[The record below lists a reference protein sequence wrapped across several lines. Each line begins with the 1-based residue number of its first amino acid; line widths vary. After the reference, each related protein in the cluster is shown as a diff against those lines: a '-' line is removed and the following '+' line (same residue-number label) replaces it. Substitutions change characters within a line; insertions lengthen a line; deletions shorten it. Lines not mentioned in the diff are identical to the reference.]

1 MLFWPVSK
9 LAGLRNSAFPFPG
22 ALQRIK
28 IFPVLMN
35 KKKGRQKKRVI
46 RAMPKF
52 DTKACIKAIQSYL
65 GVPADAVMLF
75 I

>member
-1 MLFWPVSK
+1 
-9 LAGLRNSAFPFPG
+9 
-22 ALQRIK
+22 
-28 IFPVLMN
+28 MN

-65 GVPADAVMLF
+65 GVPADAVMLLF
-75 I
+75 STSASPAPE